1 MKELLEKL
9 ASGETT
15 VDEVIK
21 AIDEANQ
28 ERVPRSRL
36 NDKIDEV
43 KDLETQLKDRDKQL
57 KDLSKK
63 AGDNEDLLNQIKQLQ
78 DENKQKDQDYQA
90 KLAAKTFDYALSEA
104 LRKAKARNPK
114 AIKALLDTEAIK
126 LDGDKLLGLDEQL
139 KGLQESDAYLF
150 EVEEAP
156 QGPKGR
162 TPNPGGKGEPGA
174 VTREQFSNMNY
185 TERAQLYNDN
195 PDLYQ
200 KLNN

>member
-15 VDEVIK
+15 VDDVLK

-28 ERVPRSRL
+28 EKVPRSRL

-43 KDLETQLKDRDKQL
+43 KELEGQLKDRDKQL
-57 KDLSKK
+57 KDLSKQ
-63 AGDNEDLLNQIKQLQ
+63 AGDNEDLQNQIKQLQ
-78 DENKQKDQDYQA
+78 QENKQKDEDYQA
-90 KLAAKTFDYALSEA
+90 KLAAKTFDYTLSEA
-104 LRKAKARNPK
+104 LRDAKARNPK
-114 AIKALLDTEAIK
+114 AVKALLNTESIK
-126 LDGDKLLGLDEQL
+126 LDGNKLLGLEDQL

-150 EVEEAP
+150 EAEEAP

-162 TPNPGGKGEPGA
+162 TPNPSSKGDPGA
-174 VTREQFSNMNY
+174 ITREQFSSMDY
-185 TERAQLYNDN
+185 TERAKLYQEN

-200 KLNN
+200 KLSN

>member
-15 VDEVIK
+15 VDEVLK

-43 KDLETQLKDRDKQL
+43 KDLEAQLKDRDKQL

-63 AGDNEDLLNQIKQLQ
+63 AGDNEELLNQIKQLQ

-104 LRKAKARNPK
+104 LREAKARNPK

-162 TPNPGGKGEPGA
+162 TPNPGNKGEPG
-174 VTREQFSNMNY
+174 VITRDQFNSMNY